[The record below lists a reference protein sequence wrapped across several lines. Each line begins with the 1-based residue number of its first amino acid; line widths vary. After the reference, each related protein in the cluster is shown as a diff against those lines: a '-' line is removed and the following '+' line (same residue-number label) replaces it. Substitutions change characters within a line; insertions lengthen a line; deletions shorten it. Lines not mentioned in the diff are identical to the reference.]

1 MKIEDLQID
10 PELRDLLPPLSKD
23 EYKDLENSILKYG
36 VQDAIKVW
44 TDEQTD
50 KTYVVDGHNRYN
62 ICKKHKIPIEY
73 WQIQELGTAKYST
86 KQDVIKYMLDT
97 QLGRRNLT
105 PAQRYAIASKYKSL
119 FEEKAKHNMSD
130 GGKGLTNLSK
140 VNTRKQMAKAVGV
153 SEGSIA
159 KLDKI
164 YQSDNNE
171 VKKNVMSGETSI
183 DAGFKQIVNKTAKIK
198 SGDKIDQ
205 FSNTNDC
212 DQAISELD
220 QKEKQIKEEKQELY
234 LIRQKLYDESPDD
247 DLRCEVEEVGQN
259 EESYFNWEHEFVF
272 YIVKGNNRK
281 EVERLNQYTIQDAKS
296 INEWIDI
303 AVRKHNLSN
312 KEKTILASKIFE
324 TRQMALEKEKKKEEQ
339 KEKFYKKL
347 DEQDNERNATLNQI
361 LEIVKIMHTNPSIKE
376 IISAGYKALAKKYH
390 PDIIHDDGKH
400 MQTINEAK
408 AALDR
413 LIG

>member
-1 MKIEDLQID
+1 LKIEDLQID